1 MSQDVQRKITVLHL
15 LCVLPALQ
23 QRYLWFTLYLQ
34 KPWRVKMTILKCLM
48 TLVMCLRDCH
58 FLTHSLPK
66 KMATFK
72 VWSCS
77 ELKANLTY
85 FKVCITA
92 VGLLALSSERGAD
105 NAKVVSST
113 LTRMTTIDYV

>member
-1 MSQDVQRKITVLHL
+1 MSDDSGDVFERRFVN
-15 LCVLPALQ
+15 
-23 QRYLWFTLYLQ
+23 
-34 KPWRVKMTILKCLM
+34 
-48 TLVMCLRDCH
+48 CH

-77 ELKANLTY
+77 ELKANLTF

>member
-1 MSQDVQRKITVLHL
+1 MSDDYGDVFERRFVN
-15 LCVLPALQ
+15 
-23 QRYLWFTLYLQ
+23 
-34 KPWRVKMTILKCLM
+34 
-48 TLVMCLRDCH
+48 CH

-85 FKVCITA
+85 FKVCMTA

-113 LTRMTTIDYV
+113 LTRMATIDYV